1 MLDVVVLFF
10 LFGLLAGLVRSE
22 LKLPPALY
30 DTLSLF
36 LLLAI
41 GLKGGVGLAQQS
53 LQPLLPQLALVI
65 LLGVVQTLLGFAVLR
80 LKMNRVDA
88 AATAAHYG
96 SVSVA
101 TFAVGVN
108 WLTERG
114 ISFESQL
121 SIFLAVMEIP
131 AILVG
136 IVLARGIS
144 RETRWRM
151 LAHET
156 FLGKGVT
163 LLLGGMAIGYLAGPD
178 GIAPLK
184 PLFVDLFKGRW
195 RWFLLEM
202 GLIVARQ
209 CQDLRRHGLFLLGFA
224 LLMPLAS
231 AGLGLAAGQ
240 LMGLSLGGLT
250 LLATTAA
257 SASYIAVPATMRIAV
272 PRANPGLSLSAVLG
286 SPSRSTS
293 CWGSRSTTAG
303 PATSRSSHM
312 QTETRTLLTVI
323 TEANLE
329 PTLLRTLTREGL
341 RGYTITDARG
351 RGIMASATP
360 AGARAATSGWR
371 RSAAGSRR
379 NGCWPTCRVATTP
392 ITP

>member
-53 LQPLLPQLALVI
+53 LLPLLPQLALVI
-65 LLGVVQTLLGFAVLR
+65 LLGMVQTLLGFALLR
-80 LKMNRVDA
+80 IKMNRIDA

-114 ISFESQL
+114 IDFESQL

-136 IVLARGIS
+136 IVLARGVS
-144 RETRWRM
+144 RQTRWRM

-163 LLLGGMAIGYLAGPD
+163 LLLGGMALH
-178 GIAPLK
+178 
-184 PLFVDLFKGRW
+184 
-195 RWFLLEM
+195 
-202 GLIVARQ
+202 RQ
-209 CQDLRRHGLFLLGFA
+209 RR
-224 LLMPLAS
+224 
-231 AGLGLAAGQ
+231 
-240 LMGLSLGGLT
+240 
-250 LLATTAA
+250 AT
-257 SASYIAVPATMRIAV
+257 R
-272 PRANPGLSLSAVLG
+272 L
-286 SPSRSTS
+286 
-293 CWGSRSTTAG
+293 
-303 PATSRSSHM
+303 
-312 QTETRTLLTVI
+312 
-323 TEANLE
+323 
-329 PTLLRTLTREGL
+329 
-341 RGYTITDARG
+341 
-351 RGIMASATP
+351 
-360 AGARAATSGWR
+360 
-371 RSAAGSRR
+371 
-379 NGCWPTCRVATTP
+379 
-392 ITP
+392 

>member
-1 MLDVVVLFF
+1 MLDIVVLFF
-10 LFGLLAGLVRSE
+10 LFGLLAGLLRSE

-41 GLKGGVGLAQQS
+41 GLKGGVGLSQQP
-53 LQPLLPQLALVI
+53 LLPLLPQLGLVI
-65 LLGVVQTLLGFAVLR
+65 LLGIVQTLIGFALLR
-80 LKMNRVDA
+80 VKLNRIDA

-144 RETRWRM
+144 RDTRWRV
-151 LAHET
+151 LAHEA

-163 LLLGGMAIGYLAGPD
+163 LLIGGMMIGYLAGPE
-178 GIAPLK
+178 GVAPLK
-184 PLFVDLFKGRW
+184 PLFVDLFKGALAL
-195 RWFLLEM
+195 FLLEM

-209 CQDLRRHGLFLLGFA
+209 SRELRHHGLFLLGFA

-231 AGLGLAAGQ
+231 AWLGLITGS

-250 LLATTAA
+250 LLATLAA
-257 SASYIAVPATMRIAV
+257 SASYIAVPAAMRIAL
-272 PRANPGLSLSAVLG
+272 PQANPGLSLSAVLG
-286 SPSRSTS
+286 VTFPFNI
-293 CWGSRSTTAG
+293 
-303 PATSRSSHM
+303 M
-312 QTETRTLLTVI
+312 L
-323 TEANLE
+323 
-329 PTLLRTLTREGL
+329 
-341 RGYTITDARG
+341 
-351 RGIMASATP
+351 GIPLYYRWAHFFAES
-360 AGARAATSGWR
+360 
-371 RSAAGSRR
+371 
-379 NGCWPTCRVATTP
+379 
-392 ITP
+392 